1 MTLVLE
7 VGFRNAL
14 ADAIDDYVNAGTAPE
29 LVFET
34 SADGEVATIVLDATN
49 AFGAASAGVITMT
62 GQPKTDAS
70 AAGGTV
76 AQFSIYQNVGQG
88 ASKVLEGTVA
98 TSGADINISSVTV
111 VATDSVELTTFTL
124 TVPAS

>member
-1 MTLVLE
+1 MSLILE
-7 VGFRNAL
+7 TAFRTAL
-14 ADAIDDYVNAGTAPE
+14 ADAIDDYINAGTAPE

-34 SADGEVATIVLDATN
+34 SGDVEVATIVLDATN

-70 AAGGTV
+70 ATGGTV
-76 AQFSIYQNVGQG
+76 AQFSIYQNVSQG
-88 ASKVLEGTVA
+88 ASKVLEGTVL
-98 TSGADINISSVTV
+98 TSGGDINLSSLSVA
-111 VATDSVELTTFTL
+111 ATDSVELTTFTI